1 MKVPQLPNDI
11 IEKIMIIVKYE
22 KKQKYYDK
30 CKKWLLNDISN
41 LVDIDYY
48 KYTIKNLKLVDTQKG
63 RYDVDITVTYKH
75 FLNEEI
81 HQYFLDKR
89 IIF

>member
-1 MKVPQLPNDI
+1 M
-11 IEKIMIIVKYE
+11 IEVKYGE
-22 KKQKYYDK
+22 KQKYYDK

-41 LVDIDYY
+41 LVDIEYY

>member
-1 MKVPQLPNDI
+1 MTLPQLPNDI
-11 IEKIMIIVKYE
+11 IEKIMIEVKYE
-22 KKQKYYDK
+22 KKQQYYDK

-41 LVDIDYY
+41 RIGRRYYIEILKNFKCID
-48 KYTIKNLKLVDTQKG
+48 TEKG
-63 RYDVDITVTYKH
+63 RYDVDTTVTYKH